1 MSNRASTET
10 KFNSMIEEYRQEIL
24 PTVYKN
30 FNDMNEESQQALSRM
45 NNFFMG
51 YIR

>member
-1 MSNRASTET
+1 MSDRASTET
-10 KFNSMIEEYRQEIL
+10 KFNSMLTEYRQEIL

-30 FNDMNEESQQALSRM
+30 FNDMIEESQQSLSRM
-45 NNFFMG
+45 NNFFVG